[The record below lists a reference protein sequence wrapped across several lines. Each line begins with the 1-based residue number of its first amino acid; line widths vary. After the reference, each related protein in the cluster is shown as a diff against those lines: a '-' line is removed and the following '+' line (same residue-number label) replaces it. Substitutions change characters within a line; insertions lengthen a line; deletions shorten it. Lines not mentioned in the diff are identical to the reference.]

1 MDWGQLISTGIQAYG
16 AYSSAQNSKDAAKD
30 ATNATTAASDK
41 ASQTA
46 WNMYNQNRA
55 DQQPF
60 YQAGLQAQDRYL
72 QLLGLQPVTGQGA
85 FSAGPVAT
93 QATATPQQWFGS
105 ASGAPTVNQA
115 LYDSDPRY
123 ASAWD
128 QVAAH
133 HQQQFGKGYTKDSD
147 RNKLQSHMQQ
157 LYGQSAPQTAGTA
170 TGAAT
175 PALSQQDAFAQWRA
189 TPGYQFGLDEGNK
202 QVQSSAAARGGLNS
216 GATLKAL
223 QKFGTDYADQQGYT
237 PYMNRL
243 SGLFGGAQTAASNM
257 GSYGQSAASN
267 VSNNI
272 VNAGNAR
279 AQGIYGAADAQNELY
294 GDIGQTIGQWY
305 GSRNKNTAVPYAGYD
320 GSSAFG
326 AWGQGWGG

>member
-1 MDWGQLISTGIQAYG
+1 MDWAALGGAAANLAG
-16 AYSSAQNSKDAAKD
+16 AYLSSKNSKDAAKD
-30 ATNATTAASDK
+30 GAAATTAAADK
-41 ASQTA
+41 ASQTTWA
-46 WNMYNQNRA
+46 MYNQNRA

-60 YQAGLQAQDRYL
+60 YQAGVQAQDRYL
-72 QLLGLQPVTGQGA
+72 QLMGLQPVTGAGA
-85 FSAGPVAT
+85 YAAPSATLG
-93 QATATPQQWFGS
+93 QATSAPQQWFGS
-105 ASGAPTVNQA
+105 DGGKPTVNSA
-115 LYDSDPRY
+115 LYASDPRY

-133 HQQQFGKGYTKDSD
+133 HQQQFGKGYTNESD

-157 LYGQSAPQTAGTA
+157 LYGQSAPQTQQAA
-170 TGAAT
+170 TGGA
-175 PALSQQDAFAQWRA
+175 PSALSQQDAFAQWRA

-223 QKFGTDYADQQGYT
+223 QRYGTDYADQQGYT

-243 SGLFGGAQTAASNM
+243 SGLFGGAQQAAGQM
-257 GSYGQSAASN
+257 GSYGQSAATN

-279 AQGIYGAADAQNELY
+279 ANGIYGAANAQNQFY
-294 GDIGQTIGQWY
+294 GDVGNTLGNY
-305 GSRNKNTAVPYAGYD
+305 GAQ
-320 GSSAFG
+320 
-326 AWGQGWGG
+326 QGWWS